1 VTRSDAAIA
10 AVVVAL
16 AATARFWNLG
26 ALGLTHFDEGAYAQT
41 ALWLATLGG
50 EGAGFQPVFSP
61 PLFPAV
67 AGLAMALFGA
77 SDTAAIGAS
86 AAAGSL
92 TVGLVYAI
100 GRAWLSRAEAAAAAL
115 MLAAAEYHLVYSRAA
130 LTDATF
136 ALLFWAALA
145 CLYRAVETDSRRWF
159 VAGGLATGLCWNTK
173 YHGFL
178 PLAIVAVWVAL
189 GAARRARAPVRG
201 LAAAAGIAVAC
212 YLPWAI
218 AVEATI
224 GYGALVATHASHSI
238 GRGWPVTPPAAL
250 AFYLGRWLAAP
261 LVVLATV
268 GATAALVER
277 REAPRFVLLVTIVFL
292 GAATCYLGFPR
303 LVLPVVPAL
312 CLLAA
317 SGLAATARALR
328 VSPAATVAAGT
339 ALVLVLGAPRAAA
352 LLRMRTDAY
361 RQAARYVLDAGVP
374 AVTQMSKNYYF
385 YDGRS
390 VELRFSAPEPEGEV
404 LVAVDPVV
412 ERLPEAK
419 AWVDRIVGDRTPERV
434 FPIEMYEPFYYQG
447 FDPTAG
453 LDAVPREVAPFR
465 PGEARIAVYRIV
477 RE

>member
-1 VTRSDAAIA
+1 MTRSDAAIA
-10 AVVVAL
+10 ALVVTL
-16 AATARFWNLG
+16 AATARFWNVG

-41 ALWLATLGG
+41 ALWLATLGH

-61 PLFPAV
+61 PFFPAL

-100 GRAWLSRAEAAAAAL
+100 GRAWLSRAEGAAAAL
-115 MLAAAEYHLVYSRAA
+115 MLAASEYHLVYSRAA

-178 PLAIVAVWVAL
+178 PLALVAVWVAL
-189 GAARRARAPVRG
+189 RAARGARAPVRG
-201 LAAAAGIAVAC
+201 LLVAAGIAAAC

-224 GYGALVATHASHSI
+224 GYGALVATHASHSFS
-238 GRGWPVTPPAAL
+238 RGWPVTSPAAL
-250 AFYLGRWLAAP
+250 AFYLGRWVAAP
-261 LVVLATV
+261 LLVLAAV
-268 GATAALVER
+268 GVIAALVER
-277 REAPRFVLLVTIVFL
+277 RPAPRFVLLVATLFL
-292 GAATCYLGFPR
+292 AAATCYMSFPR

-328 VSPAATVAAGT
+328 LRAGAVVT
-339 ALVLVLGAPRAAA
+339 AGAALVLVWGAPRAAE
-352 LLRMRTDAY
+352 LLLMRTDAY
-361 RQAARYVLDAGVP
+361 RQAARYVLDAAVP

-390 VELRFSAPEPEGEV
+390 VELRFSAPEPEGEF

-412 ERLPEAK
+412 ERLPDAK
-419 AWVDRIVGDRTPERV
+419 AWVERAVAGRSPDRV

-453 LDAVPREVAPFR
+453 LDAVPRDVAPFR
-465 PGEARIAVYRIV
+465 PGESRVEIYRV
-477 RE
+477 GP